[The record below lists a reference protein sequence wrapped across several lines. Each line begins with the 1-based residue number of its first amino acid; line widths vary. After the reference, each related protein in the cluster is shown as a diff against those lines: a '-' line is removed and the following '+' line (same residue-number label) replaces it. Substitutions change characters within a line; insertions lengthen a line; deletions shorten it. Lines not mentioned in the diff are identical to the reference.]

1 MITTSVLAVF
11 VPGALAGGLL
21 VSIGLL
27 VADGV
32 ARLRGDRAALRST
45 AVRAEAIAADVRHG
59 HGAAASLGTARRSR
73 STYRL
78 VALVTWGLVA
88 LAVPGATWN
97 FFNPG
102 GYISDISWMWVT
114 SALATTAVG
123 VVAVT
128 AVRLQ
133 PDAAPLAALAIGLG
147 GIVRFAVGP
156 EGFPPVVVALVG
168 TVATASAWVVA
179 RRWQRR
185 RPSGLPAAAVPLL
198 ARTALGR
205 REST

>member
-21 VSIGLL
+21 VSLGLL
-27 VADGV
+27 AADAVAK
-32 ARLRGDRAALRST
+32 LRGDRAAQRST
-45 AVRAEAIAADVRHG
+45 VVRADAVAADVLHG
-59 HGAAASLGTARRSR
+59 HGAAASIGTARRSR
-73 STYRL
+73 SAYRL

-114 SALATTAVG
+114 SVLATIAVG
-123 VVAVT
+123 VVAIT
-128 AVRLQ
+128 AIRLQ
-133 PDAAPLAALAIGLG
+133 PDAAPLVTLAVGIGG
-147 GIVRFAVGP
+147 VIRFAFGP
-156 EGFPPVVVALVG
+156 EGFSPLVVVLVG
-168 TVATASAWVVA
+168 AVATGAAWMVA
-179 RRWQRR
+179 HRWQRG
-185 RPSGLPAAAVPLL
+185 RPGGLPAAVVPLL